1 VSAVTDRPLT
11 GRRVLAIALA
21 SFAVVAA
28 VNAIMITL
36 ALTSFSG
43 VETEDAYLKGLHY
56 GQTLAR
62 AEAQRRLG
70 WHLAWA
76 VAPAPGGHVLEVRLA
91 DAKDRPLRGLTL
103 SARLRRPTNEDQDV
117 SLSLAPAGDGVYR
130 SEPAGFA
137 AGNWNLT
144 VLVERGGET
153 VFRRD
158 DRMWVK

>member
-1 VSAVTDRPLT
+1 MSAAAQRPLT

-28 VNAIMITL
+28 VNATMITL

-43 VETEDAYLKGLHY
+43 LETENAYLKGLHY
-56 GQTLAR
+56 DETLAR

-70 WHLAWA
+70 WRLTWA
-76 VAPAPGGHVLEVRLA
+76 VTAAPDGHIIEVRLH
-91 DAKDRPLRGLTL
+91 DAKDLPMRDVALT
-103 SARLRRPTNEDQDV
+103 AQLRRPTNAGEDV
-117 SLSLAPAGDGVYR
+117 SLPLAPTGDGVYR
-130 SEPAGFA
+130 SAPAVFA

-144 VLVERGGET
+144 VLVERDGET

-158 DRMWVK
+158 DRMWVR